1 MSKTTQNK
9 ISPAFEPFLADGDKN
24 DKRDAIVIYR
34 ASANSLPPLRGR
46 LRSLKEKL
54 DDIAVRAT
62 AQANNAVQTQVFET
76 YEKESLRR
84 MPRTRPQDL
93 AMSGIGSA
101 ALPVAVMEVTRATLP
116 ALAEQP
122 EVVAI
127 LPNQRVSLI
136 RPKEVDYAELNNAEA
151 KAGCTWGLQELGISE
166 VWERTRGREI
176 NVAVLDTGVYGEHP
190 ALAGRV
196 KGFVMVDSLGR
207 RIETN
212 ISFDA
217 GRHGTHVCGTIAGG
231 KTAGG
236 VSIGVAPEAQLLVG
250 AVLVGDASLLTIF
263 EGLSWAVENG
273 ADIIN
278 LSLGLQYFEPQFAL
292 IFDILIEQ
300 YGILPI
306 AAIGNENHGNTSS
319 PGNARNAFSVGA
331 LEKISAKKFEVAPFS
346 SGASLYFPGEESP
359 LIHKPDVVAPGVQ
372 VYSCIP
378 TEKRP
383 GGVYEYT
390 YMDGTSMATPHT
402 AGVAALLMSAY
413 PDVEPGRIIE
423 VLKDTARHPQGSAK
437 RPDNRWGYGMIQPL
451 EALKALAS

>member
-1 MSKTTQNK
+1 M
-9 ISPAFEPFLADGDKN
+9 
-24 DKRDAIVIYR
+24 
-34 ASANSLPPLRGR
+34 
-46 LRSLKEKL
+46 
-54 DDIAVRAT
+54 
-62 AQANNAVQTQVFET
+62 
-76 YEKESLRR
+76 
-84 MPRTRPQDL
+84 
-93 AMSGIGSA
+93 
-101 ALPVAVMEVTRATLP
+101 
-116 ALAEQP
+116 
-122 EVVAI
+122 
-127 LPNQRVSLI
+127 
-136 RPKEVDYAELNNAEA
+136 
-151 KAGCTWGLQELGISE
+151 QELGISE

-176 NVAVLDTGVYGEHP
+176 NVAVLDTGVYGEHS

-196 KGFVMVDSLGR
+196 KGFVMVDPLGR
-207 RIETN
+207 RIETSV
-212 ISFDA
+212 SFDA
-217 GRHGTHVCGTIAGG
+217 ERHGTHVCGTIAGG

-250 AVLVGDASLLTIF
+250 AVLVGETTLWTIF

-346 SGASLYFPGEESP
+346 SGASLYFPGEELP

-378 TEKRP
+378 PEKRP